1 MNQESVGLGLG
12 FRVPGKVPKI
22 VQVVSRVGSAAD
34 GSQADALYRRPAS
47 LMSLLFRM
55 HAPASRACRCLL
67 LGQRSLQR
75 FDVYN
80 RTDHGAA
87 SQVAAPHCAPAQHQL
102 VSLAP
107 AIILGPE
114 SAAGLGSRKIGLVGA
129 ARSCELTLYWCWPDQ
144 KTALDPENDEGRPP
158 GSNLC
163 VLPPWTILAPPMR
176 LSAAQLGARPPS
188 EQAAGCVT
196 AEAPTVQPRDTQ
208 ATSGAQCLTD
218 GLSDSCSV

>member
-22 VQVVSRVGSAAD
+22 VQVVSRVWSAAD

-55 HAPASRACRCLL
+55 HAPASRACRSLL

-80 RTDHGAA
+80 RADHGAA
-87 SQVAAPHCAPAQHQL
+87 SQVAAPHCAPAKHQL

-114 SAAGLGSRKIGLVGA
+114 SAAGPGSRKIGLVGA
-129 ARSCELTLYWCWPDQ
+129 AHSCELTLYWCWPDQ

-158 GSNLC
+158 AATSASCRHGRYWRHRC
-163 VLPPWTILAPPMR
+163 VCQQLSLPPGPQASR
-176 LSAAQLGARPPS
+176 LRGVSRLRHRPCNR
-188 EQAAGCVT
+188 GT
-196 AEAPTVQPRDTQ
+196 PRR
-208 ATSGAQCLTD
+208 GR
-218 GLSDSCSV
+218 GRSV